1 MVKKGYEVEEKG
13 GKNEKDPMV
22 LDLKKSTRT
31 VHMARETERLGPIA
45 GSVDLSTGYS
55 DSKFRHVI
63 ENSSKRRRKGEE

>member
-22 LDLKKSTRT
+22 LGLKKSTRT

-55 DSKFRHVI
+55 DS
-63 ENSSKRRRKGEE
+63 